1 MRPVVLRLGE
11 LAIEGYSRA
20 GTETWFR
27 VQPPGLAFD
36 TGQGA
41 LTLAGTRDLFLTH
54 GHLDHALG
62 VPYLLSQRS
71 LHHQQDTRVFAP
83 AAVMDAL
90 ARFVAAAAEL
100 EGVAPYRVELVGL
113 EPGQRVEV
121 GRDLLVEAFAVDHVV
136 PALGYHLIRRR
147 QRLAPAFQGA
157 AREAILAAKAAGI
170 AVHASEEERWLS
182 YTGDTGPGVFAL
194 SPEIFSSRVLLLE
207 CTFLGDAY
215 REHGRRYGHLHVAD
229 LAAVADRFANE
240 HLVLT
245 HLSRRFRVS
254 ELRAAVREQMP
265 GLVPELHLLVEP
277 ARAPEVG

>member
-11 LAIEGYSRA
+11 LAIEGHSRA

-36 TGQGA
+36 AGRGA
-41 LTLAGTRDLFLTH
+41 LTQAGARDVFLTH

-71 LHHQQDTRVFAP
+71 FHHQLETRVFCP
-83 AAVMDAL
+83 LPVL
-90 ARFVAAAAEL
+90 PLLERFVDAAAAL
-100 EGVAPYRVELVGL
+100 EGVAAYRVTLVGL

-121 GRDLLVEAFAVDHVV
+121 GRDLAVEAFAVDHVV

-157 AREAILAAKAAGI
+157 GREAILAARAAGVE
-170 AVHASEEERWLS
+170 VHASEEERWLS
-182 YTGDTGPGVFAL
+182 YTGDSGAGVFEL
-194 SPEIFSSRVLLLE
+194 SPEIFTSRVLLLE
-207 CTFLGDAY
+207 CTFLGEGY
-215 REHGRRYGHLHVAD
+215 RDHGRRYGHLHVDD

-240 HLVLT
+240 HLVLS
-245 HLSRRFRVS
+245 HLSRRFRPA
-254 ELRAAVREQMP
+254 ELREAVRRQLP
-265 GLVPELHLLVEP
+265 ALVPELHLLVE
-277 ARAPEVG
+277 